1 MRPTRLPPPKVV
13 DGVRKAPPPFL
24 CRRRFENDVG
34 PFWRRRRKAATT
46 TRNDGVGVGD
56 DGDADGG
63 MGFVVDPEKA
73 DAFETRKLR
82 FERYQREEALR
93 RLRLKGGTLSIED
106 EEETKPK
113 KKKKCTVCKGKAKVT
128 CEGCKGHGWLN
139 EDERV
144 EKCEENDIKS
154 WFPSWCGHCRGSG
167 LMGCARCFG
176 SGEFRQPI
184 GFRLFGD
191 EDDDEEDEEDE
202 E

>member
-1 MRPTRLPPPKVV
+1 MRE
-13 DGVRKAPPPFL
+13 DDD
-24 CRRRFENDVG
+24 EN
-34 PFWRRRRKAATT
+34 
-46 TRNDGVGVGD
+46 GD
-56 DGDADGG
+56 DEGGDDAEDRNG
-63 MGFVVDPEKA
+63 MACVVYPEKA

-82 FERYQREEALR
+82 FERYQKEEALR
-93 RLRLKGGTLSIED
+93 RFRLTQGGGGDTSKRSLIED
-106 EEETKPK
+106 EEEETLLKPK

-167 LMGCARCFG
+167 LMGCTRCFG

-191 EDDDEEDEEDE
+191 EDEDEEDE
-202 E
+202 EEEE